1 MAGRWEPHRYLE
13 ALMGWDWKK
22 SAKKAATTLG
32 LAALAAV
39 AAVIADP
46 NTRDIV
52 GASGAPA
59 WALTAFALVAAGA
72 RFVQD
77 WLKNR

>member
-1 MAGRWEPHRYLE
+1 
-13 ALMGWDWKK
+13 MGWDWKK

-39 AAVIADP
+39 VGVIADP
-46 NTRDIV
+46 NTQGIV
-52 GASGAPA
+52 AASGAPA
-59 WALTAFALVAAGA
+59 WALGAFVAVAAGA